1 MGLSLNQAFNIQRKA
16 TARLRDIYRTARH
29 CGYDVNWIQKS
40 TEELFTSLPK
50 ALSLMRRE
58 TLRNIKYVL
67 HDEMME
73 RDIEGVYLYK
83 NLTFSINK
91 TSKHHAPT
99 SNISPKLLHDKNSGF
114 AFFWIET
121 GKQFTDWS
129 KT

>member
-1 MGLSLNQAFNIQRKA
+1 MGLSLNRAFNVQREA
-16 TARLRDIYRTARH
+16 TARLREIYRTARH
-29 CGYDVNWIQKS
+29 CGYDSNWIKKS
-40 TEELFTSLPK
+40 TEELFDSLPK

-83 NLTFSINK
+83 GKTYSINK
-91 TSKHHAPT
+91 KSKYHLLTSKI
-99 SNISPKLLHDKNSGF
+99 NPKLMHDNNEGF
-114 AFFWIET
+114 AFWWIET
-121 GKQFTDWS
+121 GKPLTEWS